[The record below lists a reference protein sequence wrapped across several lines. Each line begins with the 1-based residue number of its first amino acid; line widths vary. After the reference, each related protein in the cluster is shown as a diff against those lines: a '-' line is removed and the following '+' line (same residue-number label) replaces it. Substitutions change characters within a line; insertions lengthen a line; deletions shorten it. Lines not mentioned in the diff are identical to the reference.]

1 MELKKNKIENQILK
15 PFGPSIIKIKIPQD
29 TIDQMNLFVDE
40 MVQNK
45 EKLEK
50 FNEGSKLA
58 GNVYQEFLMNTDFM
72 KKIKWGEFIAQ
83 ASNHWIWEE
92 KKSQLKSFQI
102 IKSWIVRQ
110 FKNEYNPIHF
120 HTGHISGVGYLKVPN
135 TMGKTFQKE
144 KKINHNGKLVL
155 IDGSKKL
162 FCSPTYIITPKV
174 GDLYLFPSY
183 LMHTVYPFSGTDE
196 ERRSVSFNA
205 KIDDQASSL

>member
-1 MELKKNKIENQILK
+1 MELKKNKMEHQILK

-29 TIDQMNLFVDE
+29 TIDQINLFVDE
-40 MVQNK
+40 IVNNK
-45 EKLEK
+45 DKLEK

-58 GNVYQEFLMNTDFM
+58 GNVYQEFLMDIDFM
-72 KKIKWGEFIAQ
+72 KKIKWGEFLGQ

-120 HTGHISGVGYLKVPN
+120 HSGHISGVGYLKVPN
-135 TMGKTFQKE
+135 TMGTTFQKE
-144 KKINHNGKLVL
+144 KKINYNGKLVL

-183 LMHTVYPFSGTDE
+183 LMHTVYPFSETDE

-205 KIDDQASSL
+205 KIDDQSSSL